1 MRCEDEDDTDE
12 FDAAVVQGLP
22 AEEVHDVPDEDD
34 TTAGEDEDDE
44 ETEDLRRAA

>member
-1 MRCEDEDDTDE
+1 MTGADEETDE

-34 TTAGEDEDDE
+34 APCGPDEDDE
-44 ETEDLRRAA
+44 EPDEDRLAA